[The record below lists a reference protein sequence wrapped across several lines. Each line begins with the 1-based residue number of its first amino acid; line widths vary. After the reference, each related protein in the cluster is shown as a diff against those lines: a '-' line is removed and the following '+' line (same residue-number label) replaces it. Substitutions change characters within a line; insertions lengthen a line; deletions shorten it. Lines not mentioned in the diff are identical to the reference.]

1 MADYKK
7 MYCVLCKSIDSVIEP
22 LEKIPFA
29 EPYAKLLEEAM
40 LKAENIYIETSADF
54 ETTENGHK

>member
-1 MADYKK
+1 MADYMK

-29 EPYAKLLEEAM
+29 EPYARLLEEAL
-40 LKAENIYIETSADF
+40 LKAENIYIETLEDF
-54 ETTENGHK
+54 ELIEDRKQ